1 MYSIFKLYLYLIL
14 GILFGPV
21 ATVWFKF
28 YGDFYSLS
36 KTFPIFDVI
45 TEEWLL
51 LLSFFIFWNGFY
63 FLFSFYYELQKYL
76 NRPPSLSWWQTDVL
90 YQIYI
95 KSFYDS
101 NNDGYGDL
109 QGITKKLDYLNHMG
123 IKSIWLTPFYP
134 SGGKDGGY
142 DITNYKDIDPIY
154 GTMKNFDQLVAKVH
168 EKGMHIILDLVVNHT
183 SDQHEWFKKS
193 VANTDKYRD
202 YYVWVESEDRVNPP
216 NNWLSVFGGPAWTY
230 NEQRKAWYLH
240 QFLKEQP
247 DLNFRC
253 PAVLAEIKSVL
264 NFWLEA
270 KGVDGFRVD
279 AFKHFFVS
287 EGLEN
292 EPALLGGSVSDYD
305 SLEHLFTTGQPET
318 FELLKEWREMFD
330 EISKKTNSDK
340 ALIVECTYKKA
351 KEIAPYYKHS
361 NKATA
366 HFPFNFQLT
375 SIDVK
380 RGIEFTAREIERR
393 VQEYVSI
400 LSRDYWPNWQLGNHD
415 VGRVASRVGK
425 ENVNMANALNLLL
438 GGTSIVYYGEEI
450 GMENLPTKSL
460 SFEESRDEFGKKY
473 GPNDFAT
480 VSRDFFRTPMQWDST
495 GANAGFTQH
504 QQPWLPVH
512 PDKQTRNVQVIL
524 FLNLSFEND

>member
-1 MYSIFKLYLYLIL
+1 
-14 GILFGPV
+14 
-21 ATVWFKF
+21 
-28 YGDFYSLS
+28 
-36 KTFPIFDVI
+36 
-45 TEEWLL
+45 
-51 LLSFFIFWNGFY
+51 
-63 FLFSFYYELQKYL
+63 
-76 NRPPSLSWWQTDVL
+76 
-90 YQIYI
+90 
-95 KSFYDS
+95 
-101 NNDGYGDL
+101 
-109 QGITKKLDYLNHMG
+109 MG

-400 LSRDYWPNWQLGNHD
+400 LSRDCWPNWQLGNHD